1 MPLETRGCPA
11 AVRSLVAGGSETAA
25 ERPPPR
31 LVPAL
36 SLAILCCAALQTLK
50 ERQAALKAQREAA
63 KACSL
68 AVNAAKASIDAL
80 SAELQDKSAQH
91 GGAAPGGVLD
101 SEQFQ
106 LMQRLKGIKL
116 DYRR

>member
-1 MPLETRGCPA
+1 M
-11 AVRSLVAGGSETAA
+11 AGGDDRAA
-25 ERPPPR
+25 EHPPLR

-36 SLAILCCAALQTLK
+36 SLASLCYTALQTLK
-50 ERQAALKAQREAA
+50 ERQAALRAQREAA

-80 SAELQDKSAQH
+80 SAELQDKSAQQ

-106 LMQRLKGIKL
+106 LMQRLKGLKL
-116 DYRR
+116 EYRR

>member
-1 MPLETRGCPA
+1 MHPA
-11 AVRSLVAGGSETAA
+11 
-25 ERPPPR
+25 PR
-31 LVPAL
+31 LVPAPT
-36 SLAILCCAALQTLK
+36 LAFQCCTALQTLK

-91 GGAAPGGVLD
+91 GGAMPGGVLD

-106 LMQRLKGIKL
+106 LMQRLKGLKL